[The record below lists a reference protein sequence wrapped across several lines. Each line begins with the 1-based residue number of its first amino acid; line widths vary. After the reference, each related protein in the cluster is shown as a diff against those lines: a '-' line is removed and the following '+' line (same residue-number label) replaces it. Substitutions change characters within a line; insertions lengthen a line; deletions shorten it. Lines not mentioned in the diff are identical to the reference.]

1 MRSFRLI
8 GKYSYPHHRVLTME
22 KPKKSV
28 YKFYFPARSCMQTLL
43 HNIPAR
49 RPCRREKRAC
59 LGGFTLYR
67 RDTRP
72 AIYRPIFPA
81 SGAFC
86 PRTAFPVQ
94 ALPRRVSPVQEK
106 PAQINNET
114 NKILKEQI
122 RILSYPQNI
131 NTFFPPESCRD
142 TYNLTPASTTYDCT
156 QLLSC
161 DIIYLSTSSKDVLHD
176 FFC

>member
-1 MRSFRLI
+1 MRSFGSI
-8 GKYSYPHHRVLTME
+8 EKCGYQYHRVHASE
-22 KPKKSV
+22 KPNEPV
-28 YKFYFPARSCMQTLL
+28 YKFYSPARSCMQTLL
-43 HNIPAR
+43 HNIPAH

-67 RDTRP
+67 RGSRP
-72 AIYRPIFPA
+72 AKYRPKFPA
-81 SGAFC
+81 SEAFC

-94 ALPRRVSPVQEK
+94 ALPGRVLPVQEK

-131 NTFFPPESCRD
+131 KTFFPPESCRD